1 MTNEEQYQKE
11 LIERHDALALELRE
25 MEKQFNIK
33 KEEYLKIQGALEM
46 LAVLTAKPETTEQE

>member
-1 MTNEEQYQKE
+1 MKNQEDYQKE

-25 MEKQFNIK
+25 MEKSFNVK

-46 LAVLTAKPETTEQE
+46 LAVLTEPKQD